1 MDEEVRQILKQY
13 ALQNAVKHKS
23 VPRAG
28 AVVGAFLGANPE
40 LRSRAKELN
49 AIIGSVLADVEAL
62 TPEEREEE
70 LIRSAPDLAT
80 SMHQKRERSTELP
93 PLPDAE
99 GGVVMRFAPNPSGP
113 LHLGH
118 ARASIL
124 NDAYVRRYGGKYIY
138 RIEDT
143 DPKRV
148 DPDAYQMVREDLEW
162 LGIAISDIVY
172 QSDRLDIYYD
182 YARQLI
188 ELGGGYVCTCEAERF
203 RELKLARKACPCRDL
218 PVVEHLARWEQM
230 LDGTFIEGQATVRVR
245 TEIDHP
251 DPAIRDFSAMRI
263 VNSTIHPRVDATVYP
278 LMNFS
283 VAIDDHLLGM
293 THVIRGKDHI
303 ANTRRQRYIF
313 DYFGWKAPHYLHYG
327 RMSIEG
333 LVLST
338 SSMHQGIAEGI
349 YSGWDDIRLG
359 TLRAM
364 ARRGILPEAVR
375 AAVTEIGIGETDIS
389 FSWENLFAKNRD
401 LIDKGSDRYF
411 FIPDPVSVIV
421 DGAPDQIAHAPR
433 YPGDEERGYR
443 SLHFIQEI
451 FIPAKEMTG
460 NEMTGN
466 EMIRLKDL
474 FNIRVTGEHQ
484 AVYAGDSL
492 ADARSA
498 KAPIIQWLPSDNAIP
513 CHILTPDG
521 VIRGYCEAEVAGYA
535 GKTIQFERIGFV
547 RIDSVKEGLVT
558 AYFTHR

>member
-1 MDEEVRQILKQY
+1 MDGEIRRILEEY

-28 AVVGAFLGANPE
+28 AVIGAVLGSHPE
-40 LRSRAKELN
+40 LRSRAQELN
-49 AIIGSVLADVEAL
+49 GMIQSVLADVEAL
-62 TPEEREEE
+62 SPEEREAR
-70 LIRSAPDLAT
+70 LLSLAPDLIA
-80 SMHQKRERSTELP
+80 SMHQKKERSCELP
-93 PLPDAE
+93 PLPDAD

-124 NDAYVRRYGGKYIY
+124 NDAYIRRYGGKYIY

-162 LGIAISDIVY
+162 LGIGISDIIY
-172 QSDRLDIYYD
+172 QSDRLDIYYE

-188 ELGGGYVCTCEAERF
+188 ELGGAYVCTCEAERF
-203 RELKLARKACPCRDL
+203 RELKIEKKACPCRIKTPEENL
-218 PVVEHLARWEQM
+218 LRFGQM
-230 LDGTFIEGQATVRVR
+230 FDGTFVEGQATVRIK

-283 VAIDDHLLGM
+283 VAVDDHLLGM

-313 DYFGWKAPHYLHYG
+313 DYFGWKPPHYLHYG

-338 SSMHQGIAEGI
+338 SSMHQGISEGI

-359 TLRAM
+359 TLRAL

-375 AAVTEIGIGETDIS
+375 AAITEIGIGETDIS
-389 FSWENLFAKNRD
+389 FSWDNLFAKNRD
-401 LIDKGSDRYF
+401 IIDKESNRYF
-411 FIPDPVSVIV
+411 FVPEPVSLRVE
-421 DGAPDQIAHAPR
+421 GAPDQIAEAPR
-433 YPGDEERGYR
+433 YPGDEERGLR
-443 SLHFIQEI
+443 KLHFTGEVL
-451 FIPAKEMTG
+451 IPASEIKDG
-460 NEMTGN
+460 GG
-466 EMIRLKDL
+466 MIRLKDL
-474 FNIRVTGEHQ
+474 FNIRITGDQNAE
-484 AVYAGDSL
+484 YAGDSL
-492 ADARSA
+492 ADARAS
-498 KAPIIQWLPSDNAIP
+498 KAPIIQWLPPEAAVP
-513 CHILTPDG
+513 CRILTPEG
-521 VIRGYCEAEVAGYA
+521 VLEGYAEAEAADFAGR
-535 GKTIQFERIGFV
+535 TIQFERVGFV
-547 RIDSVKEGLVT
+547 RIDSVEKNSIT